1 LERTSNQPS
10 EQTLVEAKTKSPS
23 SGTNGN
29 QSSANASSGPT
40 LNERRISIR
49 GVDSLQLLG
58 QGDRHLKE
66 ILKNFKSRI
75 TVRGSEIILQG
86 QEDELRALDRLFTE
100 LILLL
105 NRNDELR
112 IADVETLINL
122 VKSGDQSQNNR
133 QEGAKYP
140 GNQNSR
146 PVIVYTKSAAIKPKT
161 DGQLEFYN
169 ATIKNDIVF
178 VIGPA
183 GTGKTYLAVAIAV
196 AHLRDRQMDRIVLAR
211 PAVEAG
217 ESLGFLP
224 GDLKEKVDPYL
235 RPLYDALYDMIPAD
249 KLRRYLETQVIEIVP
264 LAYMRGRTLNN
275 AFVILDEAQN
285 TTPGQM
291 KMFLTRLGINAKAIV
306 TGDIT
311 QIDLPSTA
319 QSGLVQIREILQG
332 IEGIGFVYLSDK
344 DVVRH
349 KLVRDIIKAYDN
361 HYQ

>member
-1 LERTSNQPS
+1 MTRTILGPSLHSTS
-10 EQTLVEAKTKSPS
+10 EQAFEKEGEPGA
-23 SGTNGN
+23 G
-29 QSSANASSGPT
+29 ASEPAVQ
-40 LNERRISIR
+40 ERRISIR

-58 QGDRHLKE
+58 PGDQHLKE
-66 ILKNFKSRI
+66 ILKNFSARL
-75 TVRGSEIILQG
+75 TVRGNEIILQG
-86 QEDELRALDRLFTE
+86 QEPVLRQLERLFTE

-112 IADVETLINL
+112 HADVETLINV
-122 VKSGDQSQNNR
+122 VKRGEGNKTPALESVSPGQQN
-133 QEGAKYP
+133 A
-140 GNQNSR
+140 R
-146 PVIVYTKSAAIKPKT
+146 PVIVYTKTAAIKPKT
-161 DGQLEFYN
+161 DGQLAFYN
-169 ATIKNDIVF
+169 STVKNDIVF

-196 AHLRDRQMDRIVLAR
+196 AHLRDRQMDRIVLVR

-249 KLRRYLETQVIEIVP
+249 KLRRYLETQIIEIVP

-291 KMFLTRLGINAKAIV
+291 KMFLTRLGVNSKAIV

-311 QIDLPSTA
+311 QIDLPATTL
-319 QSGLVQIREILQG
+319 SGLVQIREILHDV
-332 IEGIGFVYLSDK
+332 EGISFVYLSDH

-349 KLVRDIIKAYDN
+349 KLVRDIIKAYDT
-361 HYQ
+361 YSQ